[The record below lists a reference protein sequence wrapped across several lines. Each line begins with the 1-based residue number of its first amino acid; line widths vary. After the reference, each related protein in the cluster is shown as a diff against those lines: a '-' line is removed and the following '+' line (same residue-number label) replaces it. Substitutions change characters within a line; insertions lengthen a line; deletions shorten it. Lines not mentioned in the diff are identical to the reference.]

1 MGDRVS
7 YLNLQTGEEI
17 FTSKLWDRSS
27 RVITKTIHAIFLTTL
42 GSVTNS
48 RGAEKFSEHYQ

>member
-1 MGDRVS
+1 MLNGRGSDEMGDRVS

-27 RVITKTIHAIFLTTL
+27 RVITKTIHAIFLL
-42 GSVTNS
+42 L
-48 RGAEKFSEHYQ
+48 